1 MPSINDDLNVYGN
14 LYVRGASTFVDLAR
28 SLLALQVSDQQ
39 ATPTFPGLI
48 AGTADPSAAAGRAA
62 AVGALYMRTGGTPQL
77 WQKTGAADTAWT
89 QIAGGGA
96 TLSGSP
102 LTLTGDITPASIG
115 PGLVNDYNPAGLVN
129 ASRIRQAT
137 DVAGATLT
145 GVVAQPAGRVL
156 AIINLGPGTM
166 QLSHEG
172 ASTAANRFNLPND
185 EDAFLPPHCGCIFIY
200 DGTTSRW
207 QSWAQ
212 STTRD
217 VSREIDTLHVH
228 DQQGGLASS
237 DLTMTAGDPNG
248 IISAPAGS
256 LCLDDTTPGV
266 WVNTDGA
273 TAWSLLA
280 TAATAAQGI
289 GWFGDGSD
297 GTVTWDG
304 VSNVLGLAPVAG
316 VYTLTR
322 DVMLSNSTVAN
333 GARVDTAGFRYF
345 DNGTCTINGTG
356 RISRNGNA
364 GGNAAGAAAGAAGA
378 ACRGTTV
385 LLADGIAGAVGGG
398 AGPAQANAARRLTGG
413 AGVAGGGNGGAGTAG
428 SNGAPGGVGQGG
440 GGGGGGG
447 TNSGTGGS
455 AAGGTG
461 GANTLIAANQG
472 ADTAEI
478 MTAINGGANRAPSTK
493 IGAGAGGAG
502 GGAGGLGGGGG
513 TQGAGGGGGSA
524 GGYTV
529 VCCRRFAGTAAPA
542 IEVNGGN
549 GGTGGNAAG
558 GVNGGGGGGAGGP
571 GGIAVVVTTT
581 SAAAWPDSQVSIS
594 GGTGAAGGTPTGG
607 GGAGG
612 RGGDGGQGL
621 RNIFRVGA

>member
-1 MPSINDDLNVYGN
+1 MPTIAEDTDITGNVT
-14 LYVRGASTFVDLAR
+14 VRGQEQVSGLIR
-28 SLLALQVSDQQ
+28 SLTSLLVSDQQ
-39 ATPTFPGLI
+39 TVATYPGLV
-48 AGTADPSAAAGRAA
+48 AGFTDPSAVGRAA
-62 AVGALYMRTGGTPQL
+62 AIGALYMRTSSPPEL
-77 WQKTGAADTAWT
+77 WQKTGAGDTAWS
-89 QIAGGGA
+89 IVAGGAVPLIGA
-96 TLSGSP
+96 P
-102 LTLTGDITPASIG
+102 FTLTGDITPAAIG
-115 PGLVNDYNPAGLVN
+115 PGLVNDYAPAGL
-129 ASRIRQAT
+129 ASATRIRQAVN
-137 DVAGATLT
+137 VAGATLT
-145 GVVAQPAGRVL
+145 GIVAQPAGRVL
-156 AIINLGPGTM
+156 ALINLGPSTI

-172 ASTAANRFNLPND
+172 ASTNVNRFNLPNA
-185 EDAFLPPHCGCIFIY
+185 EDAFLPPLCACVFIY
-200 DGTTSRW
+200 DGTLSRW
-207 QSWAQ
+207 TMFAEA
-212 STTRD
+212 TIRD
-217 VSREIDTLHVH
+217 VSRDLDTLHVH
-228 DQQGGLASS
+228 DQQGGAAVA

-266 WVNTDGA
+266 WMNTDGA
-273 TAWSLLA
+273 TAWVQLA
-280 TAATAAQGI
+280 TNVTAVDGI

-322 DVMLSNSTVAN
+322 DVMVRNSTISA

-356 RISRNGNA
+356 RISRNGNN
-364 GGNAAGAAAGAAGA
+364 GGAAAGVSAGAAGA
-378 ACRGTTV
+378 ACRGTNV
-385 LLADGIAGAVGGG
+385 LLADGIAGAIGGG
-398 AGPAQANAARRLTGG
+398 AGPAQATAARRLTGG
-413 AGVAGGGNGGAGTAG
+413 AGVAGGGNGGAGTPG

-461 GANTLIAANQG
+461 GANTLVAANQG
-472 ADTAEI
+472 GDTADI
-478 MTAINGGANRAPSTK
+478 MTGINGGTMRQPSTK

-529 VCCRRFAGTAAPA
+529 VCCRRFAGTASPA
-542 IEVNGGN
+542 IESIGGN
-549 GGTGGNAAG
+549 GGLGGNAAG

-571 GGIAVVVTTT
+571 GGVAVVVTTT
-581 SAAAWPDSQVSIS
+581 SATDWPDSQVSVA
-594 GGTGAAGGTPTGG
+594 GGTGANGGTPTGG

-612 RGGDGGQGL
+612 RGGDGGLGL
-621 RNIFRVGA
+621 KNIFRVGA